1 MEKMITLAEK
11 KEINEDER
19 SIVGWGSRAVIDRD
33 HELIKGEGWDLKAF
47 RKNPVLMLSHNYS
60 TPPVGKVLWV
70 KNSADG
76 LKFKAQFAK
85 TPTGDEV
92 FELYKQ
98 DIMHAFSVGF
108 IPKEWED
115 ADEDTNKPN
124 TPKRVYTKAE
134 LLEISCVSIPSCP
147 DALIEAYNSGQIK
160 TKELGQVINDME
172 VRAIGGSKTLPLDPD
187 SSWDAAGAEAR
198 MRNAAGGPDKD
209 KINWA
214 TYRKGFAW
222 YDKSDA
228 ENYGAYK
235 LPFADIKDGKL
246 TAIWRGIAAA
256 MAALLGARGGVDIPD
271 SERKAVYDFL
281 VSYYRRFEKEP
292 PDFKEYTEEEL
303 KELMKEDKD
312 KDVKETPED
321 NAVIYFGEK
330 YAELKAELAELKEG
344 RVLSSKNRKLVNNCI
359 TQMQEVITELQ
370 KLMDAS
376 EPDEGEKMTDEPKDI
391 DLNGLD
397 FEAWKKSKE
406 FNPSEQEIKTAIQ
419 LAFEE
424 AAKGLKPDL
433 KSLVDERIKRAQGK
447 IA

>member
-1 MEKMITLAEK
+1 VYEYRRDGFPLAQ
-11 KEINEDER
+11 
-19 SIVGWGSRAVIDRD
+19 SI
-33 HELIKGEGWDLKAF
+33 
-47 RKNPVLMLSHNYS
+47 
-60 TPPVGKVLWV
+60 
-70 KNSADG
+70 
-76 LKFKAQFAK
+76 
-85 TPTGDEV
+85 
-92 FELYKQ
+92 
-98 DIMHAFSVGF
+98 GF
-108 IPKEWED
+108 IPVDWED
-115 ADEDTNKPN
+115 YNEEEAKSNNGARRK
-124 TPKRVYTKAE
+124 YTKWI
-134 LLEISCVSIPSCP
+134 LLEYSDVLVPSNP
-147 DALIEAYNSGQIK
+147 EALQIAEEK
-160 TKELGQVINDME
+160 GLLIDNLEK
-172 VRAIGGSKTLPLDPD
+172 AIGGSKTLPLDPD

-222 YDKSDA
+222 YDKNDA

-246 TAIWRGIAAA
+246 TAIWRGVAAA

-271 SERKAVYDFL
+271 SERKAVYNFL
-281 VSYYRRFEKEP
+281 VSYYKRFEKEP
-292 PDFKEYTEEEL
+292 PDFKEYSEEEL
-303 KELMKEDKD
+303 KELMKED

-376 EPDEGEKMTDEPKDI
+376 EPDEGEKMADKPKDV
-391 DLNGLD
+391 DLDGLD

>member
-1 MEKMITLAEK
+1 MLDEYRKHPIVIWGHDYYSRNLPLGRNLWLKPDK
-11 KEINEDER
+11 KGIR
-19 SIVGWGSRAVIDRD
+19 
-33 HELIKGEGWDLKAF
+33 
-47 RKNPVLMLSHNYS
+47 
-60 TPPVGKVLWV
+60 
-70 KNSADG
+70 
-76 LKFKAQFAK
+76 AK
-85 TPTGDEV
+85 TEYYVKDEFARKV
-92 FELYKQ
+92 YEYRRDGFPLAQ
-98 DIMHAFSVGF
+98 SIGF
-108 IPKEWED
+108 IPVDWED
-115 ADEDTNKPN
+115 YNEEEAKSNNGARRK
-124 TPKRVYTKAE
+124 YTKWI
-134 LLEISCVSIPSCP
+134 LLEYSDVLVPSNP
-147 DALIEAYNSGQIK
+147 EALQIAEEK
-160 TKELGQVINDME
+160 GLLIDNLEK
-172 VRAIGGSKTLPLDPD
+172 AIGGSKTLPLDPD

-222 YDKSDA
+222 YDKNDA

-246 TAIWRGIAAA
+246 TAIWRGVAAA

-271 SERKAVYDFL
+271 SERKAVYNFL
-281 VSYYRRFEKEP
+281 VSYYKRFEKEP
-292 PDFKEYTEEEL
+292 PDFKEYSEEEL
-303 KELMKEDKD
+303 KELMKED

-376 EPDEGEKMTDEPKDI
+376 EPDEGEKMADKPKDV
-391 DLNGLD
+391 DLDGLD